1 MGTVDTIGI
10 FLVIIFILI
19 SIYYKNP
26 TEFFRNRKV
35 VLKVYTVALA
45 LVFAGCGNGGG
56 GGSNQEKPEPEPP
69 PLSYTLSGK
78 VQAPDN
84 ALIDSD
90 VNDPLATYAPND
102 NFIDAQEL
110 PSSVILGGYVNL
122 AGTGPAGRSKISG
135 DGSDFFRVN
144 LIAGQIITLF
154 IAADPSLVDLDLYLY
169 DDLETQIDAAMGTG
183 SQESL
188 VAPADGDYFI
198 EVRAVASA
206 TNYNLTIG
214 QSTSAALAETLRLS
228 DEFVPGEVIV
238 RFKDDGPSAEVLR
251 SSAGRA
257 QLLGMQ
263 TKAGALERAILLG
276 FDEKAGP
283 QQAFRALGIPQTD
296 SNRYIHWAAEPNI
309 QRKADTLHIIKSLR
323 RRADVRHA
331 QPNYIRKALAS
342 PNDPLYP
349 RQWHYPLINLPQSWD
364 VTTGSNTVI
373 VAVIDTGVLL
383 NHPDLESRLTVEGY
397 DFISDPARALDGDGI
412 DPDPDD
418 PGDGSPGGSSFH
430 GTHVSGIIAAETDN
444 DTGVTGVTWSTR
456 LMPLRALGQGG
467 GTDFDI
473 LQAVRYAA
481 GLDNDSGTLPAQRAD
496 IINLSLGGRSFSA
509 VAQSLFTEVRAEGII
524 VIAAAGNSASSTLFY
539 PAAYEGVVSVSAV
552 DTNKDLT
559 WYSNFGPTIDSAAP
573 GGDNTA
579 DINVDGF
586 PDGVL
591 STCGN
596 DTSGAIEFVYCFFQ
610 GTSMAAPHMAGIV
623 ALMKAIYPTLAPE
636 ELDILLISG
645 SITED
650 LGPTGRD
657 DQFGHGLIDAFG
669 ALVAAQNLAGGGVL
683 PLTLIVNPAA
693 LNFGPQSTATL
704 KVEKAGGNAGDQLL
718 VNAITADVPW
728 LDIREENID
737 ADKLGT
743 YAVIVDRYQLIPGIY
758 SATITIDA
766 DSPAVSDIE
775 VPVSMQVVTPIVGG
789 NAGFHYVLL
798 IDSETL
804 EIKAR
809 DNVPFSPGG
818 YDYSFTDVL
827 AGTYQI
833 FAGTDSNND
842 FFLGDPGESFG
853 AYLTLDQP
861 FPITISGD
869 RSGLN
874 FNSYFDVSFPSRLDA
889 GELTDRPTLQRFKTG
904 QVAR

>member
-1 MGTVDTIGI
+1 MK
-10 FLVIIFILI
+10 
-19 SIYYKNP
+19 YK
-26 TEFFRNRKV
+26 RNELKV

-45 LVFAGCGNGGG
+45 LVFAGCGGGG
-56 GGSNQEKPEPEPP
+56 GGDSDQEKSGPEPS
-69 PLSYTLSGK
+69 PLTYTLSGII
-78 VQAPDN
+78 QAPDN

-110 PSSVILGGYVNL
+110 PNPVILGGYVNL
-122 AGTGPAGRSKISG
+122 AGTGPSGRSQTSG
-135 DGSDFFRVN
+135 DGSDFFRVS

-154 IAADPSLVDLDLYLY
+154 IAANPTLVDLDLYLY
-169 DDLETQIDAAMGTG
+169 DDLETRVDAAMGTG

-188 VAPADGDYFI
+188 VAPTDGDYFI
-198 EVRAVASA
+198 EVRALASA
-206 TNYNLTIG
+206 SNYNLTIG
-214 QSTSAALAETLRLS
+214 QSTSTALTETLRLS
-228 DEFVPGEVIV
+228 DEFVSGEVIV
-238 RFKDDGPSAEVLR
+238 RFENDDPSSAVLR
-251 SSAGRA
+251 SLAGRA

-263 TKAGALERAILLG
+263 TKAGAPGRGMLLR

-283 QQAFRALGIPQTD
+283 QETFRALGIRQTE
-296 SNRYIHWAAEPNI
+296 SNRYIHRAAEPNI

-323 RRADVRHA
+323 RRADVRYA
-331 QPNYIRKALAS
+331 QPNYIRKALVI
-342 PNDPLYP
+342 PNDPQYP

-383 NHPDLESRLTVEGY
+383 NHPDLENRLTSDGY

-444 DTGVTGVTWSTR
+444 DTGVTGVTWFTR
-456 LMPLRALGQGG
+456 IMPLRALGRGG

-481 GLDNDSGTLPAQRAD
+481 GLDNDSGTLPAQKAD
-496 IINLSLGGRSFSA
+496 IINLSLGGSSVSPA
-509 VAQSLFTEVRAEGII
+509 AQDIFTEVRGEGII
-524 VIAAAGNSASSTLFY
+524 IIAAAGNSASNTPVY

-552 DTNKDLT
+552 DIKKDLT
-559 WYSNFGPTIDSAAP
+559 GYSNFGTTIDLAAP
-573 GGDNTA
+573 GGDNSA

-596 DTSGAIEFVYCFFQ
+596 DTTGAIEFAYCFFQ
-610 GTSMAAPHMAGIV
+610 GTSMAAPHMAGVV
-623 ALMKAIYPTLAPE
+623 ALMKAIYPALTPE

-650 LGPTGRD
+650 IGPIGRD
-657 DQFGHGLIDAFG
+657 DQFGYGLIDAFG
-669 ALVAAQNLAGGGVL
+669 ALVTAQNLAGGGVL
-683 PLTLIVNPAA
+683 PLTLIVNPAV
-693 LNFGPQSTATL
+693 LNFGPQSTAVL
-704 KVEKAGGNAGDQLL
+704 SVEKAGGNASDQLL

-728 LDIREENID
+728 LDITEENID
-737 ADKLGT
+737 TNKLGT
-743 YAVIVDRYQLIPGIY
+743 YTVIVDRNQLIPGIHT
-758 SATITIDA
+758 ATITVDA
-766 DSPAVSDIE
+766 DDPTVNDIE

-789 NAGFHYVLL
+789 NAGFHYMLL
-798 IDSETL
+798 VDSETFA
-804 EIKAR
+804 IKAQ
-809 DNVPFSPGG
+809 DNAPFSPGG
-818 YDYSFTDVL
+818 YAYSFTNVP

-842 FFLGDPGESFG
+842 FFLGDPGEAFG

-861 FPITISGD
+861 VALTISDDQG
-869 RSGLN
+869 GLD
-874 FNSYFDVSFPSRLDA
+874 FNSNFDVSFPSQLDA
-889 GELTDRPTLQRFKTG
+889 GELPDRPTLHRFKTRH
-904 QVAR
+904 VAR

>member
-1 MGTVDTIGI
+1 MK
-10 FLVIIFILI
+10 
-19 SIYYKNP
+19 YKRK
-26 TEFFRNRKV
+26 ELKV

-45 LVFAGCGNGGG
+45 LVFAGCGGG
-56 GGSNQEKPEPEPP
+56 GGSDQEKPGPEP
-69 PLSYTLSGK
+69 LSLTYTLSGII
-78 VQAPDN
+78 QAPNN

-90 VNDPLATYAPND
+90 VNDLLATYAPND

-110 PSSVILGGYVNL
+110 PNPVILGGYVNL
-122 AGTGPAGRSKISG
+122 AGKGTPGRSQISG
-135 DGSDFFRVN
+135 DGSDFFRVS

-154 IAADPSLVDLDLYLY
+154 IAANPTLVDLDLYLY
-169 DDLETQIDAAMGTG
+169 DDLETRIDAAMGTG

-188 VAPADGDYFI
+188 VAPTDGDYFI
-198 EVRAVASA
+198 EVRALASA
-206 TNYNLTIG
+206 SNYNLTIG

-228 DEFVPGEVIV
+228 DEFVSGEVIV
-238 RFKDDGPSAEVLR
+238 RFKNDDPSSKVLR

-263 TKAGALERAILLG
+263 TKAGAPGRGILLR
-276 FDEKAGP
+276 FDEEAGP
-283 QQAFRALGIPQTD
+283 QKTFRALGIRQTE
-296 SNRYIHWAAEPNI
+296 SNRYIHRAAEPNI

-323 RRADVRHA
+323 RRADVRYA
-331 QPNYIRKALAS
+331 QPNYIRKALAI
-342 PNDPLYP
+342 PNDPQYP

-383 NHPDLESRLTVEGY
+383 NHPDLENRLTSDGY

-430 GTHVSGIIAAETDN
+430 GTHVSGTIAAETDN
-444 DTGVTGVTWSTR
+444 DTGVTGVTWFTR
-456 LMPLRALGQGG
+456 IMPLRALGRGG

-481 GLDNDSGTLPAQRAD
+481 GLDNDSDTLPAEKAD
-496 IINLSLGGRSFSA
+496 IINLSLGGSSFSPA
-509 VAQSLFTEVRAEGII
+509 AQDIFTEVRGEGVVI
-524 VIAAAGNSASSTLFY
+524 IAAAGNNASNTPIY

-552 DTNKDLT
+552 DIKKDLAG
-559 WYSNFGPTIDSAAP
+559 YSNFGNSIDLAAP
-573 GGDNTA
+573 GGDNSA

-596 DTSGAIEFVYCFFQ
+596 DTTGAIEFAYCFFQ
-610 GTSMAAPHMAGIV
+610 GTSMAAPHMAGVV
-623 ALMKAIYPTLAPE
+623 ALMKAIYPALTPE

-650 LGPTGRD
+650 IGPIGRD

-669 ALVAAQNLAGGGVL
+669 ALVTAQNLAGGGVL
-683 PLTLIVNPAA
+683 PLTLIVNPTV
-693 LNFGPQSTATL
+693 LNFGPQSTAVL
-704 KVEKAGGNAGDQLL
+704 SVEKAGGNASDQLL

-728 LDIREENID
+728 LDITEENID
-737 ADKLGT
+737 TNKLGT
-743 YAVIVDRYQLIPGIY
+743 YTVIVDRNQLIPGIHT
-758 SATITIDA
+758 ATITVDA
-766 DSPAVSDIE
+766 DDPTVNDIE

-789 NAGFHYVLL
+789 NAGFHYMLL
-798 IDSETL
+798 VDSETFA
-804 EIKAR
+804 IKAQ
-809 DNVPFSPGG
+809 DNAPFSPGG
-818 YDYSFTDVL
+818 YAYSFTNVP

-842 FFLGDPGESFG
+842 FFLGDPGEAFG

-861 FPITISGD
+861 VSLTISEDQG
-869 RSGLN
+869 GLD
-874 FNSYFDVSFPSRLDA
+874 FNSNFDVSFPSQLDA
-889 GELTDRPTLQRFKTG
+889 GELPDRPTLQRFKTRHL
-904 QVAR
+904 AR

>member
-1 MGTVDTIGI
+1 MK
-10 FLVIIFILI
+10 
-19 SIYYKNP
+19 YK
-26 TEFFRNRKV
+26 RNELKV

-45 LVFAGCGNGGG
+45 LVFAGCGGGG
-56 GGSNQEKPEPEPP
+56 GGDSDQEKSGPEPS
-69 PLSYTLSGK
+69 PLTYTLSGII
-78 VQAPDN
+78 QAPDN

-110 PSSVILGGYVNL
+110 PNPVILGGYVNL
-122 AGTGPAGRSKISG
+122 AGTGPSGRSQTSG
-135 DGSDFFRVN
+135 DGSDFFRVS

-154 IAADPSLVDLDLYLY
+154 IAANPTLVDLDLYLY
-169 DDLETQIDAAMGTG
+169 DDLETRVDAAMGTG

-198 EVRAVASA
+198 EVRALASA
-206 TNYNLTIG
+206 SNYNLTIG
-214 QSTSAALAETLRLS
+214 QSTSTALTETLRLS
-228 DEFVPGEVIV
+228 DEFVSGEVIV
-238 RFKDDGPSAEVLR
+238 RFENDDPSSAVLR
-251 SSAGRA
+251 SLAGRA

-263 TKAGALERAILLG
+263 TKAGARGMLLR
-276 FDEKAGP
+276 FDEEAGP
-283 QQAFRALGIPQTD
+283 QKTFRALGIRQTE
-296 SNRYIHWAAEPNI
+296 SNRYIHRAAEPNI

-323 RRADVRHA
+323 RRADVKYA
-331 QPNYIRKALAS
+331 QPNYIHKRLAI
-342 PNDPLYP
+342 PNDPQYP

-383 NHPDLESRLTVEGY
+383 NHPDLENRLTSDGY

-444 DTGVTGVTWSTR
+444 DTGVTGVTWFTR
-456 LMPLRALGQGG
+456 IMPLRALGRGG

-481 GLDNDSGTLPAQRAD
+481 GLDNDSGTLPAQKAD
-496 IINLSLGGRSFSA
+496 IINLSLGGSSVSPA
-509 VAQSLFTEVRAEGII
+509 AQDIFTEVRGEGII
-524 VIAAAGNSASSTLFY
+524 IIAAAGNSASNTPFY

-552 DTNKDLT
+552 DIKKDLT
-559 WYSNFGPTIDSAAP
+559 GYSNFGTTIDLAAP
-573 GGDNTA
+573 GGDNSA

-596 DTSGAIEFVYCFFQ
+596 DTTGAIEFAYCFFQ
-610 GTSMAAPHMAGIV
+610 GTSMAAPHMAGVV
-623 ALMKAIYPTLAPE
+623 ALMKAIYPALTPE

-650 LGPTGRD
+650 IGPIGRD

-669 ALVAAQNLAGGGVL
+669 ALVTAQNLAGGGVL
-683 PLTLIVNPAA
+683 PLTLIVNPAV
-693 LNFGPQSTATL
+693 LNFGPQSTAVL
-704 KVEKAGGNAGDQLL
+704 SVEKAGGNASDQLL

-728 LDIREENID
+728 LDIAEENID
-737 ADKLGT
+737 TNKLGT
-743 YAVIVDRYQLIPGIY
+743 YTVIVDRNQLIPGIHT
-758 SATITIDA
+758 ATITVDA
-766 DSPAVSDIE
+766 DDPTVNDIE

-789 NAGFHYVLL
+789 NAGFHYILL
-798 IDSETL
+798 VDSETFA
-804 EIKAR
+804 IKAQ
-809 DNVPFSPGG
+809 DNAPFSPGG
-818 YDYSFTDVL
+818 YAYSFTNVP

-842 FFLGDPGESFG
+842 FFLGDPGEAFG

-861 FPITISGD
+861 VALTISDDQG
-869 RSGLN
+869 GLD
-874 FNSYFDVSFPSRLDA
+874 FNSNFDVSFPSQLDA
-889 GELTDRPTLQRFKTG
+889 GELPDRPTLHRFKTRH
-904 QVAR
+904 VAR